1 MTDSD
6 ETEHSGQAY
15 GKSQR
20 EQMIRYFY
28 WGTFA
33 LLCLFGVLATIRV
46 YLSVM
51 EIIDIWVTEDF
62 KPIFRLLANAAVA
75 LIAVLGL
82 SVLVRRFDI
91 PFSESSDN

>member
-1 MTDSD
+1 MTDTTNTD
-6 ETEHSGQAY
+6 QNEEEY

-28 WGTFA
+28 WGAFA
-33 LLCLFGVLATIRV
+33 LCCLFAIIATVRV

-51 EIIDIWVTEDF
+51 EIIEIWVAAEF

-91 PFSESSDN
+91 PFGESNDT

>member
-6 ETEHSGQAY
+6 DTHSEQEDGE
-15 GKSQR
+15 SQR

-28 WGTFA
+28 WGAFA
-33 LLCLFGVLATIRV
+33 LCCLFAILATIRV

-51 EIIDIWVTEDF
+51 EIIDIWVAADF
-62 KPIFRLLANAAVA
+62 EPIFRLLANAAVA

-91 PFSESSDN
+91 PFGESSEN